1 MYNTP
6 SRNTFSLHFVKS
18 NGHNEGKKN
27 VEMSDGILTRTNGTW
42 LLLPSSEEKVR
53 KEVFV
58 SVGDT

>member
-1 MYNTP
+1 
-6 SRNTFSLHFVKS
+6 
-18 NGHNEGKKN
+18 
-27 VEMSDGILTRTNGTW
+27 LTRTNGTW